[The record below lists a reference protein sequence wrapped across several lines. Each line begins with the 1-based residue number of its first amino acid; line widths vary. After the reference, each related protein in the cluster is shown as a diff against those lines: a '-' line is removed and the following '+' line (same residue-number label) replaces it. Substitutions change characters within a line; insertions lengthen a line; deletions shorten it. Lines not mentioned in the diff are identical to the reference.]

1 MRFGYSHKG
10 GCLSQPFNTAENQV
24 HRFYSLKIDAF
35 AKTRRMAKQKL
46 RPTRLGDFSGAKAY
60 SRHVE
65 VLKKRC
71 NAVGLTFCDAIN
83 IQ

>member
-1 MRFGYSHKG
+1 
-10 GCLSQPFNTAENQV
+10 
-24 HRFYSLKIDAF
+24 
-35 AKTRRMAKQKL
+35 MAKQKI